1 MGRNYNYEGNRENE
15 ECVEVS
21 SSEQCTSDS
30 LGSEELSHTDKRA
43 QHDAV
48 EQSLRD
54 KLHLQKMYNT
64 MILVSSKC
72 V

>member
-1 MGRNYNYEGNRENE
+1 MELI
-15 ECVEVS
+15 
-21 SSEQCTSDS
+21 SSEQWTSDS